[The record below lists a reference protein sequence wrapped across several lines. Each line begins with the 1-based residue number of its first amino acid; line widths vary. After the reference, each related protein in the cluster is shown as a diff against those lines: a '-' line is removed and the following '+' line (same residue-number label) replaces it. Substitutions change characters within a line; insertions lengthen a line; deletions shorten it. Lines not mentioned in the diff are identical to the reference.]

1 MFYVTISPSQQIH
14 NACKYGDSEADHC
27 RKIANEVFKN
37 LDQDQHI
44 KAYVIPKLNSS
55 LQAGNKYLKEVVKL
69 SDNFTKVVDRNKRY
83 HIDIHTDAYKGE
95 TRGTTTFYYSR
106 GSNSHKLAKCIH
118 EQVVKLSGKSRSI
131 TARPKLAIMDVKAS
145 SILVEL
151 DFHDNVG
158 GAAFIHANIKK
169 LADAIT
175 IGLYKYLDIDMPK
188 LRHYSLQVGY
198 FSNMQNAEEAQI
210 DLKKKGIDSII
221 KVI

>member
-1 MFYVTISPSQQIH
+1 MFYVAISPSQQIH

-27 RKIANEVFKN
+27 RKIADEVFKN

-44 KAYVIPKLNSS
+44 KAYVIPKLNAN
-55 LQAGNKYLKEVVKL
+55 LQAGNKYLAEVVKL
-69 SDNFTKVVDRNKRY
+69 SDNFTKKGNRDKRY
-83 HIDIHTDAYKGE
+83 HIDIHTDAYNEK

-118 EQVVKLSGKSRSI
+118 EQVIKVSGKSRNI
-131 TARPKLAIMDVKAS
+131 TARPKLAIMAVKAS

-151 DFHDNVG
+151 DFHDSVE
-158 GAAFIHANIKK
+158 GASFIHANIKK

-175 IGLYKYLDIDMPK
+175 IGLYQYLDIDTPK

-198 FSNMQNAEEAQI
+198 FANMKNAEAAQK

-221 KVI
+221 KVV